1 MNEASFNRKLQRLRN
16 AEARARRLQE
26 ELSAAKATW
35 QRNYDK
41 LRQTSLWKEY
51 RTAQGE
57 AVEYD
62 FNDIL
67 ALSEPSQDRSN

>member
-1 MNEASFNRKLQRLRN
+1 MNEASFNRKLTRLRN
-16 AEARARRLQE
+16 AEARAQRLQE
-26 ELSAAKATW
+26 ELIAARTTW

-41 LRQTSLWKEY
+41 LKDTPFWVTY
-51 RTAQGE
+51 RTAQGK

-67 ALSEPSQDRSN
+67 NLTKVNADRS

>member
-1 MNEASFNRKLQRLRN
+1 MNEASFNRKLGRLQN

-26 ELSAAKATW
+26 ELTAARATW

-41 LRQTSLWKEY
+41 LRESPLWIEY
-51 RTAQGE
+51 RNARGE
-57 AVEYD
+57 PVEYH

-67 ALSEPSQDRSN
+67 SLTHVGEDRS